1 MWMSLTEQLYRARAA
16 MLQSKRSSG
25 TEQAEHC
32 YRACTA
38 VLQSMHSSV
47 TLGLPRLITVIV
59 LRCLMAGY
67 AEQRNNIA
75 TPEKQNGKRNRKTRT
90 PTLADNRAR
99 NTI

>member
-1 MWMSLTEQLYRARAA
+1 MWMSVTEQLYRARAA

-47 TLGLPRLITVIV
+47 TLGLPRRITVIV
-59 LRCLMAGY
+59 LRWLMAGY

-75 TPEKQNGKRNRKTRT
+75 IPEKTER
-90 PTLADNRAR
+90 PTLVENRAR

>member
-38 VLQSMHSSV
+38 VLQSMCSSA
-47 TLGLPRLITVIV
+47 TLELPRLITLIV

-67 AEQRNNIA
+67 AEQRNKMAIA
-75 TPEKQNGKRNRKTRT
+75 LEKTER
-90 PTLADNRAR
+90 PTLGENRAR

>member
-1 MWMSLTEQLYRARAA
+1 MWMSVTEQLYRARAA

-32 YRACTA
+32 YRVCTA

-47 TLGLPRLITVIV
+47 TLGLPRLITLLV

-75 TPEKQNGKRNRKTRT
+75 TPEKQNGKRNRKNGETY
-90 PTLADNRAR
+90 
-99 NTI
+99 IG

>member
-32 YRACTA
+32 YRACTT

-67 AEQRNNIA
+67 AEQKNNIA
-75 TPEKQNGKRNRKTRT
+75 TPEKQNGNRVRKHGETY
-90 PTLADNRAR
+90 
-99 NTI
+99 IG